1 MDWYY
6 RLTFRPLHFDKTA
19 RYTFEAKLLTTLTTT
34 VNVLPM
40 TKRCCLTRSTG
51 LLQQLI
57 TFSTFCKHKN
67 IFLKNFASSNLKNI
81 MKRNFWPILN
91 SNSIPQSSSE
101 NCLSISHAEIVMKI
115 VIRYTY
121 SLLIPLP
128 ADDQY
133 FKHLFFSFS
142 KLTLLYLLHFIQ
154 DGNQVWCT
162 CSV

>member
-1 MDWYY
+1 M
-6 RLTFRPLHFDKTA
+6 
-19 RYTFEAKLLTTLTTT
+19 KL
-34 VNVLPM
+34 
-40 TKRCCLTRSTG
+40 
-51 LLQQLI
+51 
-57 TFSTFCKHKN
+57 
-67 IFLKNFASSNLKNI
+67 
-81 MKRNFWPILN
+81 NFWPILN
-91 SNSIPQSSSE
+91 SNSIPLSSE

-162 CSV
+162 CSVLDFQKEISRNLIVWINKSVQQSTYHSLCRWQNWANYCDNCRSIPSKTQLGIIYISFAALF